1 MITGLRPFST
11 DKTIPSSRGFQIM
24 PFGARRSIRPA
35 LLALSVALMLGG
47 CQTPGMS
54 DITGS
59 IGPGPGP
66 MPTEPGA
73 LHAYADQLGTRFDSH
88 PDDKVI
94 GLAYARALKALTQYA
109 QAVAVL
115 QRIAVKHPKDLDVLA
130 AYGKALADAGR
141 LQEAAEVLGRAHT
154 PERPNWS
161 VLSAQGSV
169 ADQLGDHAQAQSYY
183 TAALKIVPNQP
194 QVLSNLGLSYALV
207 RQMPNAEAT
216 LRTAADQPGAD
227 MRVRQNLALVL
238 ALQGKFSEAEDIS
251 RRDLAPID
259 AASNVASIR
268 QMIAQSDTW
277 KDIKTG
283 DRKKTAMAPRHAPE
297 RTRTAATD
305 DAQ

>member
-1 MITGLRPFST
+1 MMTGLRTSST
-11 DKTIPSSRGFQIM
+11 AKTATGGLTIM
-24 PFGARRSIRPA
+24 PSRAARSIRPA
-35 LLALSVALMLGG
+35 LIVVTLALMVSG
-47 CQTPGMS
+47 CQTPGVS

-59 IGPGPGP
+59 IARGPGP
-66 MPTEPGA
+66 MPTDPGA
-73 LHAYADQLGTRFDSH
+73 LRAYADSLGTRFDSH
-88 PDDKVI
+88 PDDKTI

-115 QRIAVKHPKDLDVLA
+115 QRIAVKHPHDLDVLA

-141 LQEAAEVLGRAHT
+141 LQEAADVLERSHT

-169 ADQLGDHAQAQSYY
+169 ADQLGNHEQAQSYY
-183 TAALKIVPNQP
+183 RAALKIVPNQP

-216 LRTAADQPGAD
+216 LRTAAEQPGAEI
-227 MRVRQNLALVL
+227 RVRQNLALVL
-238 ALQGKFSEAEDIS
+238 ALQGKFSEAEAVS

-259 AASNVASIR
+259 AAANVASIR

-277 KDIKTG
+277 KDIKTI
-283 DRKKTAMAPRHAPE
+283 DRRKTAMIVGRTRGPD

-305 DAQ
+305 ETR